1 MGGEIEAWFR
11 WLYDATGINLT
22 IFYDSYDRERFLE
35 GILLTLQL
43 SASCIAASVVIG
55 IIGAWL
61 AGSRFRVTNA
71 LIRGY
76 VALFRNTPPI
86 VQLFFFFFVLGGIL
100 TFQTESGT
108 WRLSNVAWA
117 IISLSFYHGSFNI
130 EIFRASIEAVPRATV
145 QAAEALGYTR
155 LQTYV
160 HVVLPLAFRF
170 SIPALGNN
178 LVSLVKATSLA
189 YAIAV
194 PEVLYVSSEIWSEQ
208 LNVPE
213 MMWVLLIFYVSTVG
227 LMVFGL
233 RKLEEAMRIPGYS
246 HGFAK

>member
-1 MGGEIEAWFR
+1 MGGEFEAWFR

-22 IFYDSYDRERFLE
+22 IFYDAYDRRRFLE
-35 GILLTLQL
+35 GVLLTLQL
-43 SASCIAASVVIG
+43 SVACIIASVIIG

-71 LIRGY
+71 LVRGY

-86 VQLFFFFFVLGGIL
+86 VQLFFFFFVLGGIF
-100 TFQTESGT
+100 TFQTESGV
-108 WRLSNVAWA
+108 WRLSNFTWA
-117 IISLSFYHGSFNI
+117 IISLSFYYGSFNI
-130 EIFRASIEAVPRATV
+130 EIFRASVEAVPRATV
-145 QAAEALGYTR
+145 EAAEALGYTR
-155 LQTYV
+155 FQTYV

-208 LNVPE
+208 LNVTE
-213 MMWVLLIFYVSTVG
+213 MMWIVLIFYVSIVG
-227 LMVFGL
+227 LLVYGL
-233 RKLEEAMRIPGYS
+233 RKLDQAMRIPGYS
-246 HGFAK
+246 QGFAK

>member
-1 MGGEIEAWFR
+1 MVSEMETLFR

-22 IFYDSYDRERFLE
+22 IFYDPYDRDRFIE
-35 GILLTLQL
+35 GILLTFQL
-43 SASCIAASVVIG
+43 SFACIGASVVIG
-55 IIGAWL
+55 LVGAWL
-61 AGSRFRVTNA
+61 QGSRFRITNA
-71 LIRGY
+71 LVRAY

-86 VQLFFFFFVLGGIL
+86 VQLFFFFFVLGGIF
-100 TFQTESGT
+100 TFQTDAGT
-108 WRLSNVAWA
+108 WRLSNFAWA
-117 IISLSFYHGSFNI
+117 IISLSFYYGSFNI
-130 EIFRASIEAVPRATV
+130 EIFRASVEAVPRATV

-170 SIPALGNN
+170 SIPTLGNN

-194 PEVLYVSSEIWSEQ
+194 PEVLHVSAEIWSDQ

-213 MMWVLLIFYVSTVG
+213 MMWVLLIFYVGMVG
-227 LMVFGL
+227 LMVYFL
-233 RKLEEAMRIPGYS
+233 RWLERRLQVPGYS
-246 HGFAK
+246 HGHAR

>member
-22 IFYDSYDRERFLE
+22 IFYDSYDRRRFIE
-35 GILLTLQL
+35 GVVLTLQL
-43 SASCIAASVVIG
+43 SVACIVASVVIG
-55 IIGAWL
+55 IVGAWL

-71 LIRGY
+71 LVRGY

-86 VQLFFFFFVLGGIL
+86 VQLFFFFFVLGGIF
-100 TFQTESGT
+100 TFQTESGV
-108 WRLSNVAWA
+108 WRLSNFTWA
-117 IISLSFYHGSFNI
+117 IISLSFYYGSFNI
-130 EIFRASIEAVPRATV
+130 EIFRASVEAVPKATV

-155 LQTYV
+155 LQTYI

-213 MMWVLLIFYVSTVG
+213 MMWIVLIFYVSIVG
-227 LMVFGL
+227 LMVYGL
-233 RKLEEAMRIPGYS
+233 RKLDEGLRIPGYS
-246 HGFAK
+246 QGFAK

>member
-22 IFYDSYDRERFLE
+22 IFYDSYDRERFTE
-35 GILLTLQL
+35 GILITLKL
-43 SASCIAASVVIG
+43 SASCIVASVAIG
-55 IIGAWL
+55 IVGAWL

-71 LIRGY
+71 LVRAY

-100 TFQTESGT
+100 TFQTDSGT
-108 WRLSNVAWA
+108 WRLSNFAWA

-130 EIFRASIEAVPRATV
+130 EIFRASVEAVPRATL

-155 LQTYV
+155 LQTYI

-194 PEVLYVSSEIWSEQ
+194 PEVLYVSSEIWSDQ

-227 LMVFGL
+227 SMVYGL
-233 RKLEEAMRIPGYS
+233 RKLERAMSIPGYS
-246 HGFAK
+246 HGFAR